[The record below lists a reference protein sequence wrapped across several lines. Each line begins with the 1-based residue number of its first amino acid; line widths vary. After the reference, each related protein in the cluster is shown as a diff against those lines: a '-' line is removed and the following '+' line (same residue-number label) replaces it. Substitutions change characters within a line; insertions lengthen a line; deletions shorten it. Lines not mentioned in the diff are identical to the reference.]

1 MGIVNLAEILK
12 PTNRIPE
19 RRIGKKAI
27 NANKFI
33 LNIFSKTKKKIKIIS
48 PNLTI

>member
-1 MGIVNLAEILK
+1 MGIVNFAEILK
-12 PTNRIPE
+12 PTNKIPE

-33 LNIFSKTKKKIKIIS
+33 LNIFSKTKKKLRLLALI
-48 PNLTI
+48 

>member
-27 NANKFI
+27 NAYKFI
-33 LNIFSKTKKKIKIIS
+33 LNIFAKIKKKLRLLALI
-48 PNLTI
+48 

>member
-1 MGIVNLAEILK
+1 MMGIVNLAEILK

-33 LNIFSKTKKKIKIIS
+33 LKVFSKIKK
-48 PNLTI
+48 N

>member
-33 LNIFSKTKKKIKIIS
+33 LNIFSKTKKKLRLLALI
-48 PNLTI
+48 